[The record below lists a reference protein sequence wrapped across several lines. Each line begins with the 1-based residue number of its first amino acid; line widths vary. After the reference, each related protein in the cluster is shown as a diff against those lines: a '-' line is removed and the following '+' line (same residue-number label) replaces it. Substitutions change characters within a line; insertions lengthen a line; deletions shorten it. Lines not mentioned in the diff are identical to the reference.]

1 VKVAIVAFDGFNEL
15 DAFVALG
22 LINGLKPLGWSA
34 ELACP
39 ASEVTSMNGV
49 TVLAQRPLEH
59 TRDADVVLFTSSL
72 YTRAVAE
79 NSKLL
84 NRLQLDPLRQTI
96 GAQCAGTLLLA
107 RLGLLGDMPACTDAA
122 TKPWLVEAG
131 VLVVDEPFRA
141 RGAVA
146 TAGGSMASV
155 YLATWVMYRGAG
167 RDAAA
172 SALRHAAPVGDKE
185 AWANQALAVVEP
197 FIVEPR

>member
-22 LINGLKPLGWSA
+22 LINGLRPLGWSA
-34 ELACP
+34 ELAGP
-39 ASEVTSMNGV
+39 ASQVTSMNGV

-59 TRDADVVLFTSSL
+59 SSEADVVLFAGGL

-107 RLGLLGDMPACTDAA
+107 RLGLLGDMPACTDSS

-155 YLATWVMYRGAG
+155 YLAAWVMWRGAG

-172 SALRHAAPVGDKE
+172 SALRHAAPVGDKD